1 MARKVWYAALIWL
14 VAGGLLGVA
23 PVAAADA
30 GDAAWAAARQGFR
43 VASPLFRPTYL
54 PGRFVAPQFSTNP
67 YGVVYR
73 GAGPERLIFAFA
85 ANPAGEALPI
95 PPNSSTL
102 LTVHGQPAYLQ
113 GPTWGPNNQ
122 LAPPFIFEIGWREAG
137 ATYRVRLTDP
147 PQPGAAAGELVAL
160 VESLVPVGGDG
171 AAAPRCFAETNR
183 CVAGRFLGRWLAY
196 GGLAINGYP
205 LSGEFRQTLEDGREY
220 TVQYFERV
228 RLEWHPEQA
237 SPFEQVQLGQFGR
250 RIYQERHGH
259 AADPPAPQAGPSYD
273 PATGHNIDGAFLDYW
288 QRGGGLSQFGR
299 PLTEPFPEA
308 LEDGRVYH
316 VQYFERARF
325 EWHPEQGDPQYQVLL
340 GQFGRQILAADAPGA
355 VGAGR

>member
-14 VAGGLLGVA
+14 VAGGLLGSA
-23 PVAAADA
+23 PVAAADD
-30 GDAAWAAARQGFR
+30 GDAAWATARRG
-43 VASPLFRPTYL
+43 VPAEVPVYRPAWL
-54 PGRFVAPQFSTNP
+54 PERFGTTPSAESA
-67 YGVVYR
+67 GVVYR
-73 GAGPERLIFAFA
+73 GAGPERLTFAVA

-113 GPTWGPNNQ
+113 GPTWGPDNQ
-122 LAPPFIFEIGWREAG
+122 FAPPFVFEVGWREAG

-147 PQPGAAAGELVAL
+147 PQPGAAVGELVAL
-160 VESLVPVGGDG
+160 VEGLVPVGADG
-171 AAAPRCFAETNR
+171 AAALRCFAESGH
-183 CVAGRFLGRWLAY
+183 CVAGRFLARWLAY
-196 GGLAINGYP
+196 GGRARNGYP
-205 LSGEFRQTLEDGREY
+205 LSGEFRQTLEDGRGY

-250 RIYQERHGH
+250 RIYQERNGYP
-259 AADPPAPQAGPSYD
+259 AAPPVPQAGPIYA
-273 PATGHNIDGAFLDYW
+273 PETGHNISGAFLDAW
-288 QRGGGLSQFGR
+288 QGGGGLSQFGR

-325 EWHPEQGDPQYQVLL
+325 EFHPENADPYRVLL

-355 VGAGR
+355 AGAGR